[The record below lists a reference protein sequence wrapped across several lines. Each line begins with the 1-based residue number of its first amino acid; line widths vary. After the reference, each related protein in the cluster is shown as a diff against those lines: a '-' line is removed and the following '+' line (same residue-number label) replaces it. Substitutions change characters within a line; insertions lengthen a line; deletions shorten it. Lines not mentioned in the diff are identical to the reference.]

1 MQHGREAADLG
12 SPGMGAGWP
21 PSTGHRVPLAR
32 GWGGGRVWAAAGA
45 RGVDLS
51 QQSPPSQGSR
61 HCVPHPPRPIR
72 RGLLTVLHLKGL
84 LGTVERARMMPE
96 LTDILIMR
104 REGFLRIGLGPLT
117 VEGRDGK
124 DLF

>member
-1 MQHGREAADLG
+1 MAVRLPTLA
-12 SPGMGAGWP
+12 
-21 PSTGHRVPLAR
+21 AR
-32 GWGGGRVWAAAGA
+32 GWGLGGHRQLATGLLWPGAGVGGRVWAAAGA

-72 RGLLTVLHLKGL
+72 RGLLTVLHLNGL
-84 LGTVERARMMPE
+84 LGTVERARMMSE
-96 LTDILIMR
+96 LTDILIMG